1 MLRRLIPSSWRRS
14 LALARKRYEL
24 AFTAKSEKL
33 DYFLGVLRAFEGR
46 FPRECPICGHR
57 GYFTTKGMPPRIDAL
72 CPGCRSV
79 EKHRLL
85 WLVLQSSEPVK
96 NDARVLHFAP
106 ERCFESRFRSR
117 FGRYQTTDFL
127 RGDVDLRLNIENID
141 LPAASVDVIFCN
153 HVLEHVD
160 DTKALGEL
168 HRILA
173 PAGRVFVTIPI
184 IEGWADT
191 FEDPTIKTEDDR
203 ELHYGQYDHLRYF
216 GADFRSRA
224 AKAGFALRE
233 YTAFGPDV
241 ARYSLIRGEK
251 VFVLEKR

>member
-1 MLRRLIPSSWRRS
+1 
-14 LALARKRYEL
+14 
-24 AFTAKSEKL
+24 
-33 DYFLGVLRAFEGR
+33 
-46 FPRECPICGHR
+46 
-57 GYFTTKGMPPRIDAL
+57 
-72 CPGCRSV
+72 
-79 EKHRLL
+79 
-85 WLVLQSSEPVK
+85 VK